1 MGGEGEGSHLGLWT
15 LWISQGRPPLELAF
29 RALPQDSFCPKLPW
43 RMHLTS
49 KISPARKGKDVS
61 RVPPKRPSSPERRW
75 RGVGAGRMPPQHSHF
90 IRSHLKPGPRA
101 WGVPRPLLAFQK
113 YLPFLPCLVPFRPHP
128 SSNRRRKA
136 AVWGK

>member
-75 RGVGAGRMPPQHSHF
+75 RGVGAGPNATPALPLHPLALKARPPCMGCAQAS
-90 IRSHLKPGPRA
+90 PRFPK
-101 WGVPRPLLAFQK
+101 VSSFLALFG
-113 YLPFLPCLVPFRPHP
+113 
-128 SSNRRRKA
+128 
-136 AVWGK
+136 AV